1 MKSKFIKSTFVLM
14 IGGLLTKIF
23 SMIIKIV
30 LTRNIGT
37 KGVSLHMLVLP
48 TFNLFIT
55 LSTLSLPIA
64 ISKLVAE
71 NKRSKKVI
79 LSIIPPSLLF
89 NIFLMLLLII
99 LSPFISNYLLRNE
112 MVRYPIMAISFT
124 LPIICLSG
132 ILKGYFF
139 GHQKMGPYV
148 IENVCEQIIRLLFII
163 ICIPIILRKSLVMAI
178 TSLVL
183 INIISEGIAIIIMLF
198 FIPNKKINISDFKMD
213 KNINK
218 EILNISVP
226 TTGSR
231 LIGSISYFLEPILVT
246 CFLSMSGYSLDYITL
261 EYGVVTGYV
270 YPLLL
275 LPSFFT
281 MAISTSLLP
290 VITNYYSSRKYNMVK
305 KRLRESI
312 YISLLVGIISTLIF
326 MLIPSIL
333 LKFLYNTN
341 LGINYI
347 KIISPFFLL
356 HYIQGPLTTYLTAID
371 KSYIAMRG
379 TFFGAIF
386 KNITLIL
393 LALLGLGIWSL
404 IISTLVNIVYVT
416 IQHLY
421 FTVKYSK
428 SF

>member
-1 MKSKFIKSTFVLM
+1 MKSKFIKSTFILM

-23 SMIIKIV
+23 SMVIKIV

-37 KGVSLHMLVLP
+37 KGVSLYMLVLP

-55 LSTLSLPIA
+55 LCTLSLPVA

-71 NKRSKKVI
+71 NKRSKIVI
-79 LSIIPPSLLF
+79 LSIIPPSLIY
-89 NIFLMLLLII
+89 NILLMLLLII
-99 LSPFISNYLLRNE
+99 LSPFISNYLLKNE
-112 MVRYPIMAISFT
+112 MVKYPIMAISFT

-139 GHQKMGPYV
+139 GHQRMGPYV
-148 IENVCEQIIRLLFII
+148 LENVCEQIVRLLFIMIFIPTI
-163 ICIPIILRKSLVMAI
+163 IKKSLVMAI

-183 INIISEGIAIIIMLF
+183 INIVSESIAVIIMLF
-198 FIPNKKINISDFKMD
+198 FIPNKRINISDFKMD

-218 EILNISVP
+218 DILNISIP

-231 LIGSISYFLEPILVT
+231 LIGSISYFLEPILIT
-246 CFLSMSGYSLDYITL
+246 YALIKSGYGLDYITL

-290 VITNYYSSRKYNMVK
+290 VITNYYSTKKYTLVK

-312 YISLLVGIISTLIF
+312 CLSLLVGIVSTSIF
-326 MLIPSIL
+326 MLIPGIL

-347 KIISPFFLL
+347 KIIAPFFLL

-371 KSYIAMRG
+371 KANIAMRG
-379 TFFGAIF
+379 TLVGAII
-386 KNITLIL
+386 KNITLVV
-393 LALLGLGIWSL
+393 LALLKTGIWCL
-404 IISTLVNIVYVT
+404 IISTLINIIYIT

>member
-1 MKSKFIKSTFVLM
+1 MKSKFIKSTFILM

-23 SMIIKIV
+23 SMFIKII

-37 KGVSLHMLVLP
+37 KGVSLYMLVLP

-55 LSTLSLPIA
+55 LCTLSLPVA

-71 NKRSKKVI
+71 NKRSKKII
-79 LSIIPPSLLF
+79 LSIIPPSIIYNF
-89 NIFLMLLLII
+89 ILMILLII

-112 MVRYPIMAISFT
+112 MVKYPIMAISFT

-148 IENVCEQIIRLLFII
+148 LENVCEQIIRLLFII
-163 ICIPIILRKSLVMAI
+163 IFIPIIIKKSLIMAI

-183 INIISEGIAIIIMLF
+183 INIVSESMAIIVMLF

-218 EILNISVP
+218 DILNISVP

-246 CFLSMSGYSLDYITL
+246 YFLSKNGYSFDYITL
-261 EYGVVTGYV
+261 KYGVITGYV

-290 VITNYYSSRKYNMVK
+290 VITNYFANRKYDMVN

-312 YISLLVGIISTLIF
+312 YLSLLVGIISTFVF
-326 MLIPSIL
+326 MLIPGIL

-347 KIISPFFLL
+347 KIIAPFFLL
-356 HYIQGPLTTYLTAID
+356 HYIQGPLTTYLTAIN
-371 KSYIAMRG
+371 KANIAMRG
-379 TFFGAIF
+379 TLIGSII

-393 LALLGLGIWSL
+393 LALFKTGIWSL
-404 IISTLVNIVYVT
+404 IIATLVNIIYVT

-421 FTVKYSK
+421 FTIKYSK

>member
-1 MKSKFIKSTFVLM
+1 MKSKFIKSTFILM

-23 SMIIKIV
+23 SMVIKIV

-37 KGVSLHMLVLP
+37 KGVSLYMLVLP

-55 LSTLSLPIA
+55 LCTLSLPVA

-71 NKRSKKVI
+71 NKRSKIVI
-79 LSIIPPSLLF
+79 LSIIPPSLIY
-89 NIFLMLLLII
+89 NILLMLLLII
-99 LSPFISNYLLRNE
+99 LSPFISNYLLKNE
-112 MVRYPIMAISFT
+112 MVKYPIMAISFT

-139 GHQKMGPYV
+139 GHQRMGPYV
-148 IENVCEQIIRLLFII
+148 LENVCEQIVRLLFIMIFIPTI
-163 ICIPIILRKSLVMAI
+163 IKKSLVMAI

-183 INIISEGIAIIIMLF
+183 INIVSESIAVIIMLF
-198 FIPNKKINISDFKMD
+198 FIPNKRINISDFKMD

-218 EILNISVP
+218 DILNISIP

-231 LIGSISYFLEPILVT
+231 LIGSISYFLEPILIT
-246 CFLSMSGYSLDYITL
+246 YALIKSGYGLDYITL

-290 VITNYYSSRKYNMVK
+290 VITNYYSTKKYTLVK

-312 YISLLVGIISTLIF
+312 CLSLLVGIVSTSIF
-326 MLIPSIL
+326 MLIPGIL

-347 KIISPFFLL
+347 KIIAPFFLL
-356 HYIQGPLTTYLTAID
+356 HYIHILHIYFFYLLFYPE
-371 KSYIAMRG
+371 S
-379 TFFGAIF
+379 
-386 KNITLIL
+386 L
-393 LALLGLGIWSL
+393 LNLL
-404 IISTLVNIVYVT
+404 
-416 IQHLY
+416 
-421 FTVKYSK
+421 FE
-428 SF
+428 

>member
-1 MKSKFIKSTFVLM
+1 MKSKFIKSTFILM

-37 KGVSLHMLVLP
+37 KGISLYMLVLP

-55 LSTLSLPIA
+55 LSTLSLSTSV
-64 ISKLVAE
+64 SKLVAE

-79 LSIIPPSLLF
+79 LSIIPPSMIYNF
-89 NIFLMLLLII
+89 ILMFLLII
-99 LSPFISNYLLRNE
+99 IAPFISTSLLKNE
-112 MVRYPIMAISFT
+112 MIKYPIMAISFT

-139 GHQKMGPYV
+139 GHQRMGPYV
-148 IENVCEQIIRLLFII
+148 LENIFEQVIRLLFII
-163 ICIPIILRKSLVMAI
+163 IFIPRILKLSLIMAI

-183 INIISEGIAIIIMLF
+183 INIVSESVAIIIMLL
-198 FIPNKKINISDFKMD
+198 FIPNKKINISDFKID
-213 KNINK
+213 KNISK
-218 EILNISVP
+218 DILNISIP
-226 TTGSR
+226 TTSSR

-246 CFLSMSGYSLDYITL
+246 YLLSKSGFNLEYITL

-290 VITNYYSSRKYNMVK
+290 VITNYYSLRKYNLVK

-312 YISLLVGIISTLIF
+312 YLSLMVGIISTLIF
-326 MLIPSIL
+326 MLIPDIL

-347 KIISPFFLL
+347 KIIAPFFLL
-356 HYIQGPLTTYLTAID
+356 HYIQGPLTTYLTAIN
-371 KSYIAMRG
+371 KANIAMRG
-379 TFFGAIF
+379 TLMGSII
-386 KNITLIL
+386 KNITLIV
-393 LALLGLGIWSL
+393 LALFKTGVWSL
-404 IISTLVNIVYVT
+404 IISTLINIIYVT
-416 IQHLY
+416 IQHVY
-421 FTVKYSK
+421 FAIKYSK

>member
-1 MKSKFIKSTFVLM
+1 MKSKFIKSTFILM

-23 SMIIKIV
+23 SMVIKIV

-37 KGVSLHMLVLP
+37 KGVSLYMLVLP

-55 LSTLSLPIA
+55 LCTLSLPVA

-71 NKRSKKVI
+71 NKRSKIVI
-79 LSIIPPSLLF
+79 LSIIPPSLIY
-89 NIFLMLLLII
+89 NILLMLLLII
-99 LSPFISNYLLRNE
+99 LSPFISNYLLKNE
-112 MVRYPIMAISFT
+112 MVKYPIMAISFT

-139 GHQKMGPYV
+139 GHQRMGPYV
-148 IENVCEQIIRLLFII
+148 LENVCEQIVRLLFIMIFIPTI
-163 ICIPIILRKSLVMAI
+163 IKKSLVMAI

-183 INIISEGIAIIIMLF
+183 INIVSESIAVIIMLF
-198 FIPNKKINISDFKMD
+198 FIPNKRINISDFKMD

-218 EILNISVP
+218 DILNISIP

-231 LIGSISYFLEPILVT
+231 LIGSISYFLEPILIT
-246 CFLSMSGYSLDYITL
+246 YALIKSGYGLDYITL

-290 VITNYYSSRKYNMVK
+290 VITNYYSTKKYTLVK

-312 YISLLVGIISTLIF
+312 CLSLLVGIVSTSIF
-326 MLIPSIL
+326 MLIPGIL

-347 KIISPFFLL
+347 KIIAPFFLI
-356 HYIQGPLTTYLTAID
+356 HYIQGPLTTYLTDID
-371 KSYIAMRG
+371 KANIAMRG
-379 TFFGAIF
+379 TLVGAII
-386 KNITLIL
+386 KNITLVV
-393 LALLGLGIWSL
+393 LALLKTGIWCL
-404 IISTLVNIVYVT
+404 IISTLINIIYIT

>member
-1 MKSKFIKSTFVLM
+1 MKSKFIKSTFILM

-23 SMIIKIV
+23 SMVIKII

-37 KGVSLHMLVLP
+37 KGVSLYMLVLP

-55 LSTLSLPIA
+55 LCTLSLPVA

-79 LSIIPPSLLF
+79 LSIIPPSLIY
-89 NIFLMLLLII
+89 NIILMFLLIA
-99 LSPFISNYLLRNE
+99 LSPFISNYLLKNE
-112 MVRYPIMAISFT
+112 LVKYPIMAISFT

-148 IENVCEQIIRLLFII
+148 LENVCEQVIRLLFIAI
-163 ICIPIILRKSLVMAI
+163 FIPIIIKKSLVMAI

-183 INIISEGIAIIIMLF
+183 INIVSESAAIVIMLF

-218 EILNISVP
+218 DILNISIP

-246 CFLSMSGYSLDYITL
+246 YALSKSGFSLNYITL
-261 EYGVVTGYV
+261 EYGIVTGYV

-290 VITNYYSSRKYNMVK
+290 VITNYYANRKYNLVK

-312 YISLLVGIISTLIF
+312 FLSILVGIISTLIF
-326 MLIPSIL
+326 ILIPGIL
-333 LKFLYNTN
+333 LKFLYNTT

-347 KIISPFFLL
+347 KIIAPFFLL
-356 HYIQGPLTTYLTAID
+356 HYIQGPLTTYLTAIN
-371 KSYIAMRG
+371 KANIAMRG
-379 TFFGAIF
+379 TFIGAII
-386 KNITLIL
+386 KNITLVV
-393 LALLGLGIWSL
+393 LALLKSGIWSL
-404 IISTLVNIVYVT
+404 IIATLVNIIYVT
-416 IQHLY
+416 IQHIY
-421 FTVKYSK
+421 FSIKYSK